1 LRYIAATLFAALAFS
16 AAAQVR
22 ENLTVEVV
30 EVPVYITSNDGKP
43 VQGLTKDA
51 FQLFVDGRPQ
61 PIEYF
66 DAIDFASVPASQQ
79 QPAVERPRRERRLY
93 LLLFDLTFAT
103 PAKIVR
109 AQRAAEQ
116 AVAHSNPATDFF
128 AVATYSSSRGVWF
141 LSSFLSDRVAIARAI
156 YTLHTSNSQ
165 DPLGLA
171 LSSAERAQWV
181 TAMGQ
186 GDTVDDSEEG
196 MASMV
201 SGEMADAI
209 RGGQANQDT
218 VAMPKNLLIEYQLT
232 ALGDAAT
239 RISSLEGQKHLLV
252 FTEGFDSTRITD
264 IKAKGRS
271 MNIPG
276 MSPGRPPNIE
286 SRLLRL
292 VGEMHDTFVSAGV
305 TLDSIDI
312 QGVRH
317 TFTDLTNDALYMLS
331 RGTGGRVITN
341 RNDLVQAV
349 DTLMQAQRT
358 IYMLGFHKGDRKR
371 GRISVK
377 VKGLP
382 RGSEVSYREGFGYV
396 TPKAGVDSLQ
406 LADILLND
414 TPQAGVTLNAGVT
427 TSDEGAEIAVA
438 FSRAEVVPQ
447 LAESSLGVDVLIYVL
462 DEKGVAGFKSKRVS
476 LSGPARV
483 ASGYIT
489 LREPFELPKGRYTAK
504 ILLRI
509 AGTHSLGFVRKD
521 FAVE

>member
-1 LRYIAATLFAALAFS
+1 MRYLAATLFAALAFS
-16 AAAQVR
+16 SAAQVR

-43 VQGLTKDA
+43 VTGLTKEA

-66 DAIDFASVPASQQ
+66 DAVDFATTPATTEQ

-109 AQRAAEQ
+109 AQRAAQQ

-128 AVATYSSSRGVWF
+128 AVATYSSNRGVYF
-141 LSSFLSDRVAIARAI
+141 LSSFLSDRVAIAHAI
-156 YTLHTSNSQ
+156 YTLQASKSQ

-171 LSSAERAQWV
+171 LSSAERAQFL

-196 MASMV
+196 MASMF
-201 SGEMADAI
+201 SGEMAEAI
-209 RGGQANQDT
+209 RGGQANQDS

-232 ALGDAAT
+232 ALAEAAT
-239 RISSLEGQKHLLV
+239 RISTLEGQKHLLV
-252 FTEGFDSTRITD
+252 FTEGFNSTRITD
-264 IKAKGRS
+264 IKAKGR
-271 MNIPG
+271 
-276 MSPGRPPNIE
+276 PPNLE
-286 SRLLRL
+286 SRLLRI
-292 VGEMHDTFVSAGV
+292 VGELHQTFMSAGV

-312 QGVRH
+312 KGVRH
-317 TFTDLTNDALYMLS
+317 TFTDLGNDALYMLA

-341 RNDLVQAV
+341 RNDLIEAV
-349 DTLMQAQRT
+349 DTLMHAQR
-358 IYMLGFHKGDRKR
+358 IVYMLGFHRGDRKQ

-377 VKGLP
+377 VNGLR

-396 TPKAGVDSLQ
+396 APKPGVDSLQ

-447 LAESSLGVDVLIYVL
+447 LAESSPGVDVLIYVL

-476 LSGPARV
+476 LTGAARV

-489 LREPFELPKGRYTAK
+489 LREPFELPKGKYTAK

-509 AGTHSLGFVRKD
+509 AGTHSLGFVRRD

>member
-1 LRYIAATLFAALAFS
+1 LRYIAATLFAALALS

-43 VQGLTKDA
+43 VTGLTKDA

-66 DAIDFASVPASQQ
+66 DAVDFDAVPASQQ
-79 QPAVERPRRERRLY
+79 QSAVERPRRERRLY

-109 AQRAAEQ
+109 AQKAAEQ

-128 AVATYSSSRGVWF
+128 AVATYSSNRGVWF

-156 YTLHTSNSQ
+156 YTLRASNSQ

-171 LSSAERAQWV
+171 LSSAERAQWI

-201 SGEMADAI
+201 SGEMAEAI
-209 RGGQANQDT
+209 RGGQANQDS

-232 ALGDAAT
+232 ALGEAAT

-264 IKAKGRS
+264 IKAK
-271 MNIPG
+271 N
-276 MSPGRPPNIE
+276 RPPNLE
-286 SRLLRL
+286 SRMLRL
-292 VGEMHDTFVSAGV
+292 VGEMHETFVSAGV

-312 QGVRH
+312 KGVRH
-317 TFTDLTNDALYMLS
+317 TFTDLSNDALYMLA

-341 RNDLVQAV
+341 RNDLVEAV

-358 IYMLGFHKGDRKR
+358 VYVLGFHKGDRKS
-371 GRISVK
+371 GKISVK
-377 VKGLP
+377 VNGLP

-396 TPKAGVDSLQ
+396 TPKKGVDSLQ

-414 TPQAGVTLNAGVT
+414 TPQAGITLNAGIT
-427 TSDEGAEIAVA
+427 TADEGAEVAVA

-447 LAESSLGVDVLIYVL
+447 LVDASPSVELLIYVL
-462 DEKGVAGFKSKRVS
+462 DEHGVAGFKSKRLS
-476 LSGPARV
+476 LTGPARV
-483 ASGYIT
+483 TTGYVT
-489 LREPFELPKGRYTAK
+489 VREPFELPKGKYTAK
-504 ILLRI
+504 ILMRI

-521 FAVE
+521 FVVE